1 MLSKHEELHKN
12 LTCLNIIKNYDKKI
26 SDQQIGTAMNLSSTY
41 FQLFSILSNM
51 YTFRSVPLLRFDTKP
66 EKESLKESLTFWE
79 KGSPCKACITL
90 YMYLFE
96 SIYKQKCENNY
107 LPIYLF
113 HCNFLISG
121 LTKLLSHLFH
131 CNFPF
136 LDLYKTAESSISHQ
150 VIVNNTQRKEKI

>member
-1 MLSKHEELHKN
+1 MKDDFTSLNPKFKDELGVVNRLIGFWNYIMLSKHEELHKN

-107 LPIYLF
+107 F
-113 HCNFLISG
+113 WF
-121 LTKLLSHLFH
+121 
-131 CNFPF
+131 
-136 LDLYKTAESSISHQ
+136 
-150 VIVNNTQRKEKI
+150 